1 MKIQPFSIGPYGTIT
16 SVIETS
22 GRCVLIDAPFPSE
35 TVLSYL
41 KKNSLE
47 PEAVYLTHGHYDH
60 IFGLPGLKEAFP
72 DMKIYLSEEDRLFIE
87 DGYKRT
93 LDLLSIHDP
102 YFLTEIA
109 KPLIAF
115 MPEIYA
121 DYESEV
127 YPFTVLKTP
136 GHTPGS
142 VSLYSESESV
152 VFSGDT
158 LFKGSAGRC
167 DLGGSE
173 EALLQS
179 LKSLMKLPDETL
191 VIPGHGPM
199 TDIRTERMSNPFCKG

>member
-1 MKIQPFSIGPYGTIT
+1 MNLFVRSILNKILISYKDETKRFELAQILYALSI
-16 SVIETS
+16 S
-22 GRCVLIDAPFPSE
+22 
-35 TVLSYL
+35 
-41 KKNSLE
+41 
-47 PEAVYLTHGHYDH
+47 
-60 IFGLPGLKEAFP
+60 FGW
-72 DMKIYLSEEDRLFIE
+72 FIE
-87 DGYKRT
+87 DGYRRT

-109 KPLIAF
+109 KPLIAS